1 MEYLPSGPGI
11 ATTVETPLL
20 TLVDLPAPLLA
31 KILGAVGVC
40 DAHRVAAATATI
52 MRDGLVQHVRAW
64 LPATRQL
71 SWRDALKA
79 GVQQEDREGPL
90 WRALPSVRALA
101 ATLAAGGAPTA
112 AQLDALGYFKH
123 SVQARGGELIP
134 LLDRSDVVAMSGD
147 TTPDGR
153 GAGMMNDHQ
162 YDAIDLAARLMW
174 LKNGNVDKIPI
185 VKCALVEL
193 LAHELL
199 CNHLYARVITEEEA
213 IEQGLP
219 YE

>member
-1 MEYLPSGPGI
+1 
-11 ATTVETPLL
+11 
-20 TLVDLPAPLLA
+20 
-31 KILGAVGVC
+31 
-40 DAHRVAAATATI
+40 
-52 MRDGLVQHVRAW
+52 
-64 LPATRQL
+64 
-71 SWRDALKA
+71 
-79 GVQQEDREGPL
+79 
-90 WRALPSVRALA
+90 
-101 ATLAAGGAPTA
+101 
-112 AQLDALGYFKH
+112 
-123 SVQARGGELIP
+123 
-134 LLDRSDVVAMSGD
+134 
-147 TTPDGR
+147 
-153 GAGMMNDHQ
+153 MNDHQ

>member
-1 MEYLPSGPGI
+1 MENLPSTPGI
-11 ATTVETPLL
+11 ATTVETPLN
-20 TLVDLPAPLLA
+20 LVDLPAPLLA

-79 GVQQEDREGPL
+79 GVQQEDRDGPL
-90 WRALPSVRALA
+90 WRALPGVRALA
-101 ATLAAGGAPTA
+101 ATLAAGGASTA

-134 LLDRSDVVAMSGD
+134 LLDRSDVQANSD
-147 TTPDGR
+147 PDGLWSL
-153 GAGMMNDHQ
+153 MNDAQ

-174 LKNGNVDKIPI
+174 LKNGNVERIPI
-185 VKCALVEL
+185 VKCGVVEL
-193 LAHELL
+193 QAHELL

-213 IEQGLP
+213 AEWGLL
-219 YE
+219 E

>member
-1 MEYLPSGPGI
+1 MENLPSNPGI
-11 ATTVETPLL
+11 GTTVETPLN
-20 TLVDLPAPLLA
+20 LVDLPAPLLA
-31 KILGAVGVC
+31 KILSAVGVC

-71 SWRDALKA
+71 SW
-79 GVQQEDREGPL
+79 
-90 WRALPSVRALA
+90 
-101 ATLAAGGAPTA
+101 
-112 AQLDALGYFKH
+112 
-123 SVQARGGELIP
+123 
-134 LLDRSDVVAMSGD
+134 
-147 TTPDGR
+147 
-153 GAGMMNDHQ
+153 
-162 YDAIDLAARLMW
+162 
-174 LKNGNVDKIPI
+174 LKNGNVDRIPI